1 MDNDSVWSA
10 IKFVLYPRY
19 TTVYDLERLIKHSVV
34 VPKKIISADFKY
46 SDDPYRRLVQLTIAR
61 FRPLIKRKGDRVFV
75 TKDDVGFWADN
86 TFRLIE
92 TLIEIDAIDFARAL
106 ARSFI
111 SVYFYLLTIYALWS
125 DSSIPS
131 PPFMQKGKFEEG
143 ALEFLLEIVSSPRF
157 RKILE
162 ELDIIDEFM
171 FSLSA
176 YAISLSVPLELS
188 EKKKGL
194 RKKLRE
200 ILVFSDSVE
209 SVLDRIE
216 EVELKRPESL
226 RYVASDIL
234 YFIGN
239 IARTAIP
246 EAKDAKNSLIK
257 SLDKLYR
264 KMSEQEYTYK
274 DLTWE
279 TTKEMVSAV
288 RYLLNSEIESSIK
301 ILEKVGEHILKEKL
315 KGLKISE
322 RITLRV
328 LPETQA
334 LLPFLVSVPINL
346 ADNIT
351 AISVNH
357 LLNDLV
363 NEILGS
369 YLESKMVF
377 STILSLDSSEISAFI
392 RKAMENPL
400 SSVSLIQIFGA
411 PSAWILETA
420 LMVAGI
426 DEEKKK
432 KIIPK
437 AIEAL
442 LDYLGNVMDIT
453 KRLIEGPLNFGV
465 GRKIGCA
472 HLLRE
477 VTFLSY
483 RLTEEVSNIIK
494 SMPSGK
500 RFLNLIEE
508 ATELIDKIYKQR
520 KVVRE
525 EEEKIEELII

>member
-1 MDNDSVWSA
+1 MNNDLVWSA
-10 IKFVLYPRY
+10 LKFILYPRH
-19 TTVYDLERLIKHSVV
+19 TTVFDLERLVRYCKAP
-34 VPKKIISADFKY
+34 PKKIISAEFKY
-46 SDDPYRRLVQLTIAR
+46 SDDPYCRLTQLTIAR
-61 FRPLIKRKGDRVFV
+61 FRPLIKRRGKKILV
-75 TKDDVGFWADN
+75 TKDDVSFWADN

-92 TLIEIDAIDFARAL
+92 TLMEINVVDFARAL
-106 ARSFI
+106 ARSFM
-111 SVYFYLLTIYALWS
+111 SVYFYMLTIYALWS
-125 DSSIPS
+125 DASIPS
-131 PPFMQKGKFEEG
+131 PPFMHKGEFEEG
-143 ALEFLLEIVSSPRF
+143 ALEFLLEIISSPRF

-162 ELDIIDEFM
+162 DLDIIDEFM

-200 ILVFSDSVE
+200 ILVFRDSVE
-209 SVLDRIE
+209 SVLDRVE

-234 YFIGN
+234 YLVGN
-239 IARTAIP
+239 IVRTAIP
-246 EAKDAKNSLIK
+246 EAKDVKNSLIK

-264 KMSEQEYTYK
+264 KMSEQEYTYR
-274 DLTWE
+274 DLVWE
-279 TTKEMVSAV
+279 TTKEIVLAI
-288 RYLLNSEIESSIK
+288 RHLLNSDMESSIK
-301 ILEKVGEHILKEKL
+301 ILEKIGEHILKEKL

-363 NEILGS
+363 NEVLGS

-377 STILSLDSSEISAFI
+377 STILSMDSSEISDFI
-392 RKAMENPL
+392 RKSMESPL
-400 SSVSLIQIFGA
+400 SSVLLIQIFGA

-426 DEEKKK
+426 DEGKKR

-437 AIEAL
+437 ALEVL
-442 LDYLGNVMDIT
+442 LDYLGSIIDIT
-453 KRLIEGPLNFGV
+453 KKLIEGPLNFGV

-483 RLTEEVSNIIK
+483 RLTEEVSNVIK
-494 SMPSGK
+494 TMPQGK
-500 RFLNLIEE
+500 KFLNLVEE

-520 KVVRE
+520 KITRE